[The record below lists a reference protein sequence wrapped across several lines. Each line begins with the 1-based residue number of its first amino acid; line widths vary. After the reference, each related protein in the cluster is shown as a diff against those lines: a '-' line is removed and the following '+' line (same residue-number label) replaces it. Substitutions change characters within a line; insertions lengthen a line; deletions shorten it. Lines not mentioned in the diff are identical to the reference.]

1 MMELQ
6 VVLRK
11 LPMGWEVVTLAESGL
26 KNAYTATTDL
36 VMQIFLQ
43 DGSAFFTVLRDA
55 SLPKGWKQLTQNL
68 GEIKRGRY
76 L

>member
-11 LPMGWEVVTLAESGL
+11 LPMGWEVVTLVESGL
-26 KNAYTATTDL
+26 KNPYTITAYL
-36 VMQIFLQ
+36 VMQILLQ
-43 DGSAFFTVLRDA
+43 DGIAFFTVLFDA